1 MVGLIIKPTKGNCQL
16 PMKCP
21 ICFSLSL
28 FQESGSLVFLN
39 TVSLSRHRQAKAY
52 RTFQLAITHL
62 PDYPSLTMN
71 ILERI
76 RQRAASRPQ
85 HIVLPEGNDPRTVV
99 AAAQCAKQRLAQ
111 ITILGDAESIRSS
124 ARDVSVDLSGVTIVD
139 HRRAPDFDKMV
150 GLFHELRRAKGLMAD
165 EARTLVSDPLYFGN
179 LMVRLG
185 QADGSV
191 AGATNTTSHTVRA
204 ALHCIGVRPGLK
216 LVSSFFL
223 MALPSREFGQDGAL
237 IYADCGVVIEPS
249 AAELAEIA
257 LASADS
263 CKTLLGTEPRVAM
276 LSFSSKGSAQHRL
289 VDKVVEATRT
299 VKARAPEL
307 LVDGELQVDAAL
319 VEAVAQSKAP
329 GSPIAGR
336 ANVLI
341 FPDLQAGNIA
351 YKLTERLAGATAIG
365 PILQGLDKPANDL
378 SRGCKAEDI
387 VDAVAITAVQ
397 AQARKA
403 SLQN

>member
-1 MVGLIIKPTKGNCQL
+1 M
-16 PMKCP
+16 
-21 ICFSLSL
+21 
-28 FQESGSLVFLN
+28 
-39 TVSLSRHRQAKAY
+39 
-52 RTFQLAITHL
+52 
-62 PDYPSLTMN
+62 D
-71 ILERI
+71 ILDRI

-99 AAAQCAKQRLAQ
+99 AASICARNRLAR
-111 ITILGDAESIRSS
+111 ITMLGDESTIRQS
-124 ARDVSVDLSGVTIVD
+124 AQQQGVDLAGVDVLD
-139 HRRAPDFDKMV
+139 HRRSADFEKMV
-150 GLFHELRRAKGLMAD
+150 SIFHELRRAKGLMAD
-165 EARTLVSDPLYFGN
+165 EARTLISDPLYYGN

-185 QADGSV
+185 KADGSV

-204 ALHCIGVRPGLK
+204 ALHCIGVRAGFK

-223 MALPSREFGQDGAL
+223 MALKDSNYGSNGAM
-237 IYADCGVVIEPS
+237 IFADCGVVIEPS

-263 CKTLLGTEPRVAM
+263 CRALLGTTPRVAM
-276 LSFSSKGSAQHRL
+276 LSFSTKGSAKHRN

-299 VKARAPEL
+299 VKARAADL
-307 LVDGELQVDAAL
+307 DIDGELQADAAL
-319 VEAVAQSKAP
+319 IPAVAQSKAP
-329 GSPIAGR
+329 GSPVGGQ

-341 FPDLQAGNIA
+341 FPDLQSGNIA

-397 AQARKA
+397 SQARNSA
-403 SLQN
+403 G

>member
-1 MVGLIIKPTKGNCQL
+1 M
-16 PMKCP
+16 
-21 ICFSLSL
+21 
-28 FQESGSLVFLN
+28 
-39 TVSLSRHRQAKAY
+39 
-52 RTFQLAITHL
+52 
-62 PDYPSLTMN
+62 D

-99 AAAQCAKQRLAQ
+99 AAAQCTSQRIAR
-111 ITILGDAESIRSS
+111 ITLLGDEAVIRNN
-124 ARDVSVDLSGVTIVD
+124 ARDNSVDLGGVEIID
-139 HRRAPDFDKMV
+139 HRQASDFEKMV
-150 GLFHELRRAKGLMAD
+150 SLLYDLRRAKGMMPD
-165 EARTLVSDPLYFGN
+165 EARTQVSDPLYYGN
-179 LMVRLG
+179 LMVRMG

-204 ALHCIGVRPGLK
+204 ALHCIGVRSGFK

-223 MALPSREFGQDGAL
+223 MSLRNSDFGHDGAM
-237 IYADCGVVIEPS
+237 IYADCGVVIDPS

-257 LASADS
+257 LAAADS
-263 CKTLLGTEPRVAM
+263 CRALLGADPRVAM
-276 LSFSSKGSAQHRL
+276 LSFSTKGSAQHKL
-289 VDKVVEATRT
+289 IDKVVEATRT
-299 VKARAPEL
+299 VKARSPEL
-307 LVDGELQVDAAL
+307 HVDGELQADAAL
-319 VEAVAQSKAP
+319 MPSVAQSKAP
-329 GSPIAGR
+329 GSPVAGR

-378 SRGCKAEDI
+378 SRGCTARDI

-403 SLQN
+403 T